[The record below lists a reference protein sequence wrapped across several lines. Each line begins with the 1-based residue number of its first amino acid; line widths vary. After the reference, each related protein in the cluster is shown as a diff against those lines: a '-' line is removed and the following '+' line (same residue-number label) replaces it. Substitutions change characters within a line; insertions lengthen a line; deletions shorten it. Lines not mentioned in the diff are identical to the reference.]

1 MLTNNRICISY
12 CLEIEKD
19 KFLKQNNGDFDTK
32 IIISNESVDVL
43 NWWISHVESSFKPL
57 VRKDPEIILKTDSS
71 KTGWGGVVDNTQL
84 QTKGFWS
91 YEEQKLHINYLEL
104 KAAFL
109 ALKCFCSTKSDK
121 HVRIY
126 MDNMVAVTYID
137 KMGGRIQSLNTLTR
151 EIWQWCIHRNIWLSA
166 CHLPGKTN
174 VEADKLSRSNNTDL
188 EWKLNTNVFMCIN
201 SIYGPHDI
209 DLFAS
214 RINHQLSRYISY
226 LPDPNAEAH
235 GRKSYPKTDF
245 GGSRNNLNS
254 TFVEHS
260 TLVPSNT
267 ASYCSGFL
275 HNTQGKRT
283 TVVDTANRSSKE
295 TSVEKT
301 DFGCLQIVG
310 QIVQNTG
317 LSKKA
322 AEIVISS
329 WRQSTQKQYW
339 TYLKKWCTFCCQRKI
354 DIFTPTEVDV
364 VEFLTVLYESGVGY
378 SSINTAR
385 SALSSYLTLGKTLPI
400 GQWPLVKRFLRGVYN
415 KRPMFPRYQQ
425 TWDVNVVLEF
435 LITLS
440 PVKLLSLR
448 CLTLKLVM
456 LLALVT
462 GQRIQTLHCVDL
474 DFMKITKDN
483 VVIEINEV
491 LKTSKPGK
499 HLSPICL
506 PAFVDDTRL
515 CIVTVLNAYIERT
528 SAIRTS
534 QKLFVTFVKPYHHP
548 TKSTISNWI
557 KLVLKLAGV
566 NTSVFKTHSTRGA
579 STSAALRAGVSVNS
593 ILKSAGWTNESTFRQ
608 FYNRPVTVQE
618 YNDNYS
624 VRSTSEDG
632 IPVWSMK
639 PSQVLKLNMAHPK
652 ISMSLKR
659 SADES
664 EVIRHPANGKNGL
677 KISISTPKPKMDNL

>member
-1 MLTNNRICISY
+1 M
-12 CLEIEKD
+12 
-19 KFLKQNNGDFDTK
+19 
-32 IIISNESVDVL
+32 
-43 NWWISHVESSFKPL
+43 
-57 VRKDPEIILKTDSS
+57 
-71 KTGWGGVVDNTQL
+71 
-84 QTKGFWS
+84 
-91 YEEQKLHINYLEL
+91 
-104 KAAFL
+104 
-109 ALKCFCSTKSDK
+109 
-121 HVRIY
+121 
-126 MDNMVAVTYID
+126 
-137 KMGGRIQSLNTLTR
+137 
-151 EIWQWCIHRNIWLSA
+151 
-166 CHLPGKTN
+166 
-174 VEADKLSRSNNTDL
+174 
-188 EWKLNTNVFMCIN
+188 
-201 SIYGPHDI
+201 
-209 DLFAS
+209 
-214 RINHQLSRYISY
+214 
-226 LPDPNAEAH
+226 
-235 GRKSYPKTDF
+235 
-245 GGSRNNLNS
+245 
-254 TFVEHS
+254 
-260 TLVPSNT
+260 
-267 ASYCSGFL
+267 
-275 HNTQGKRT
+275 
-283 TVVDTANRSSKE
+283 
-295 TSVEKT
+295 
-301 DFGCLQIVG
+301 
-310 QIVQNTG
+310 
-317 LSKKA
+317 
-322 AEIVISS
+322 
-329 WRQSTQKQYW
+329 
-339 TYLKKWCTFCCQRKI
+339 
-354 DIFTPTEVDV
+354 
-364 VEFLTVLYESGVGY
+364 EFLTVLYESGVGY

-483 VVIEINEV
+483 VIIEINEV

-624 VRSTSEDG
+624 VR
-632 IPVWSMK
+632 
-639 PSQVLKLNMAHPK
+639 VL
-652 ISMSLKR
+652 R
-659 SADES
+659 
-664 EVIRHPANGKNGL
+664 GK
-677 KISISTPKPKMDNL
+677 